1 MQKQGQD
8 WGVYSP
14 LPKAISVLKTTFG
27 TNPVTSSP
35 PTNLSSTAPASSTV
49 PASSSSTNPPPPS
62 STHPRKLTF
71 HVYFSSS
78 DVMIGKGGQ
87 QYFESC
93 WKAANT
99 SGEIDFVAKTVP
111 DSDHDSIILAEK
123 GCIEEVF
130 MEVKRVC
137 G

>member
-1 MQKQGQD
+1 
-8 WGVYSP
+8 
-14 LPKAISVLKTTFG
+14 
-27 TNPVTSSP
+27 
-35 PTNLSSTAPASSTV
+35 
-49 PASSSSTNPPPPS
+49 
-62 STHPRKLTF
+62 
-71 HVYFSSS
+71 
-78 DVMIGKGGQ
+78 MIGKGGQ